1 MSSSIP
7 NVAQR
12 SFRINLVLI
21 FAVFAVP
28 LIAAY
33 LSYYVWPPQG
43 RLNYGEL
50 IDPKTMPDVALRSAD
65 GKEFSLSALRGKW
78 IMLSV
83 DSADCDEACDQK
95 LFLMRQTRISMTK
108 EMNRIERVLL
118 LRGDAK
124 ATAELA
130 KKYPG
135 MHILSGADDSLLN
148 TFPGAP
154 NAADHIYLV
163 DPVGQVMMRYVKNPD
178 ATGIRRD
185 LTRLLSVSQ
194 VG

>member
-7 NVAQR
+7 NAAQR

-21 FAVFAVP
+21 FAVFAIP

-33 LSYYVWPPQG
+33 LSYFVWPPQS

-50 IDPKTMPDVALRSAD
+50 IEPKTLPDAALRDAE
-65 GKEFSLSALRGKW
+65 GKEMPLSKLRGKW

-83 DSADCDEACDQK
+83 DSADCGEACNHK
-95 LFLMRQTRISMTK
+95 LYLMRQIRISMTK
-108 EMNRIERVLL
+108 EMNRIERVMLV
-118 LRGDAK
+118 RDNAK
-124 ATAELA
+124 LPSEIAT
-130 KKYPG
+130 KYPG
-135 MHILSGADDSLLN
+135 MHVLSGATDTLLK
-148 TFPGAP
+148 TLS
-154 NAADHIYLV
+154 ADANVSDYIFLI

-178 ATGIRRD
+178 ATGVRRD
-185 LTRLLSVSQ
+185 LSRLLSVSQ

>member
-50 IDPKTMPDVALRSAD
+50 IDPKTMPDVALRNAD

>member
-33 LSYYVWPPQG
+33 LSYYVWPPKG

-50 IDPKTMPDVALRSAD
+50 IDPKTMPDVALRDAE
-65 GKEFSLSALRGKW
+65 GKEFSLRTLRGKW

-135 MHILSGADDSLLN
+135 MHILSGANDSLLN

>member
-50 IDPKTMPDVALRSAD
+50 IDPKTMPDVALRNAD
-65 GKEFSLSALRGKW
+65 GKEFSLSTLRGKW

-135 MHILSGADDSLLN
+135 MHILSGANDSLLN

>member
-124 ATAELA
+124 VTAELV

-135 MHILSGADDSLLN
+135 MHILSGANDSLLN

>member
-50 IDPKTMPDVALRSAD
+50 IDPKTMPDVALRDAD
-65 GKEFSLSALRGKW
+65 GKEFSLSTLRGKW

-124 ATAELA
+124 ATAELV

-135 MHILSGADDSLLN
+135 MHILSGANDSLLN

>member
-50 IDPKTMPDVALRSAD
+50 IDPKTMPDVALRDAD
-65 GKEFSLSALRGKW
+65 GKEFSLSTLRGKW

-135 MHILSGADDSLLN
+135 MHILSGANDSLLN

-154 NAADHIYLV
+154 NAADYIYLV

>member
-7 NVAQR
+7 NLTQR
-12 SFRINLVLI
+12 NIRINLILI

-50 IDPKTMPDVALRSAD
+50 IEPKTLPDVSLRD
-65 GKEFSLSALRGKW
+65 VQNNELPLSQLRGKW
-78 IMLSV
+78 IMLTV
-83 DSADCDEACDQK
+83 DSATCDEACNLK
-95 LFLMRQTRISMTK
+95 LYLMRQIRIAMSK

-118 LRGDAK
+118 LRGDDK
-124 ATAELA
+124 SPSEIAT
-130 KKYPG
+130 KYPG
-135 MHILSGADDSLLN
+135 MHTLSGTTDVLLKTLSAEPNVADYIFL
-148 TFPGAP
+148 
-154 NAADHIYLV
+154 I
-163 DPVGQVMMRYVKNPD
+163 DPVGQVMMRYGKNPD

-185 LTRLLSVSQ
+185 LNRLLSVSQ

>member
-33 LSYYVWPPQG
+33 LSYYVWPPKG

-50 IDPKTMPDVALRSAD
+50 IDPKTMPDVALRDAE
-65 GKEFSLSALRGKW
+65 GKEFSLSTLRGKW

-135 MHILSGADDSLLN
+135 VHILSGANDSLLN

>member
-65 GKEFSLSALRGKW
+65 GKEFSLSTLRGKW

-83 DSADCDEACDQK
+83 DSTDCDEACDQK
-95 LFLMRQTRISMTK
+95 LFVMRQTRISMTK

-135 MHILSGADDSLLN
+135 MHILSGANDSLLN

>member
-50 IDPKTMPDVALRSAD
+50 IDPKTMPDVALRDAD
-65 GKEFSLSALRGKW
+65 GKEFSLSTLRGKW

-124 ATAELA
+124 VAAELA

-135 MHILSGADDSLLN
+135 MHILSGANDSLLN

>member
-50 IDPKTMPDVALRSAD
+50 IDPITMPDVALRDAN
-65 GKEFSLSALRGKW
+65 GKEFSLSTLRGKW

-83 DSADCDEACDQK
+83 DSADCGEGCDQK

-124 ATAELA
+124 ASIDLV

-135 MHILSGADDSLLN
+135 MHILSGANDSLLN

-154 NAADHIYLV
+154 NVADHIYLI

-185 LTRLLSVSQ
+185 LSRLLGVSQ

>member
-50 IDPKTMPDVALRSAD
+50 IDPKTMPDVALRDAD
-65 GKEFSLSALRGKW
+65 GKEFSLSTLRGKW

-83 DSADCDEACDQK
+83 DSADCDEACDHK

-135 MHILSGADDSLLN
+135 MHILSGANDSLLN